1 MFGVRP
7 NPTFRSVCCP
17 PPKASCSKHPLEDRA
32 MRTFSTRSA
41 LIASVAISGALVWG
55 MAELLALQWA
65 RFTGRFRTLNTFRAS

>member
-1 MFGVRP
+1 
-7 NPTFRSVCCP
+7 
-17 PPKASCSKHPLEDRA
+17 